1 LNTSTTTDLENQPG
15 DWPPATVTPRA
26 ARLRGAVDE
35 FVEQEVRPRERQLAV
50 ELATRESPRPELE
63 PDGKMAA
70 AVWEARREVQRR
82 SAQAGFYA
90 LHLPTEIGGGGLTR
104 SEMFVIEEAVY
115 RHGVGLAPAMLAW
128 TEGPSPMLAY
138 ANEQQ
143 RKRFVAPLI
152 RAETTTAFANTEPGG
167 GSDVLGMRTSARR
180 DGSDWILSGRKAW
193 ITNAPFCDLAQVVAV
208 TEPGAGSRSLTAF
221 FVEVD
226 RPGFSRGPVAPTIM
240 DDGLTGELWLDD
252 VRVPDSNRL
261 GDVGQGLALAMTFIN
276 WRRMCRGGMC
286 AGWTGLLIDRAVAR
300 VRSRQAFGGPLADR
314 QVVQHMLAEMQADH
328 YSARATS
335 ILAQAELDALGPH
348 AIPLADDAKGLISL
362 IKLVNDQAFFRIAD
376 RAIQL
381 HGASGLRRNS
391 IEEKLFRVARNLRIP
406 AGADEIQ
413 RNQIARQLLVR
424 DTASTTADQDEPLVL

>member
-1 LNTSTTTDLENQPG
+1 LNAPISSHQSQPG
-15 DWPPATVTPRA
+15 DPRPAPGAPRA
-26 ARLRGAVDE
+26 AVLRRAVDE
-35 FVEQEVRPRERQLAV
+35 FVESEVRPLERQLAA
-50 ELATRESPRPELE
+50 ELATRESARPELE
-63 PDGKMAA
+63 PDGRMAA
-70 AVWEARREVQRR
+70 VVWEARREVQRR
-82 SAQAGFYA
+82 SAHAGLYA
-90 LHLPTEIGGGGLTR
+90 LHLPTELGGGGFTR
-104 SEMFVIEEAVY
+104 TEMFVIEEAVY
-115 RHGVGLAPAMLAW
+115 RHGAGLAPAMLAW
-128 TEGPSPMLAY
+128 TEGPGPMLAY
-138 ANEQQ
+138 ADEEQRQ
-143 RKRFVAPLI
+143 RFVAPLI

-167 GSDVLGMRTSARR
+167 GSDVLGMRTTARR
-180 DGSDWILSGRKAW
+180 DGGDWILNGRKAW

-221 FVEVD
+221 FVEAD
-226 RPGFSRGPVAPTIM
+226 RPGFSRGPVAPTII

-261 GDVGQGLALAMTFIN
+261 GEAGQGLALAMTWIN

-286 AGWTGLLIDRAVAR
+286 AGWSGLLIERAVAR
-300 VRSRQAFGGPLADR
+300 VKSRQAFGGTLADR
-314 QVVQHMLAEMQADH
+314 QAVQHMLAEMQADH

-348 AIPLADDAKGLISL
+348 TIPLADDAKGLISL
-362 IKLVNDQAFFRIAD
+362 IKLINDQAFFRIAD

-413 RNQIARQLLVR
+413 RNQIARQLLLR
-424 DTASTTADQDEPLVL
+424 DTRRTTADDGEPLVL